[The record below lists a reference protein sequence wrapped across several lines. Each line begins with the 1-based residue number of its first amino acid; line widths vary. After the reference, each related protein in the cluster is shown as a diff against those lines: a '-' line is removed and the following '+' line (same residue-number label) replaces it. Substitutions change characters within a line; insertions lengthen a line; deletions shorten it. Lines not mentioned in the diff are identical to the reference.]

1 MESEDGCPLFPG
13 FREEG
18 GCSSPKFLGEAER
31 GVWVGSA
38 TGGARRRR
46 EDEQSGRGIIA
57 RQLKCAIGGT
67 GGVVM

>member
-1 MESEDGCPLFPG
+1 MVSEDGCPLFPG

-46 EDEQSGRGIIA
+46 RMNKAAEG
-57 RQLKCAIGGT
+57 
-67 GGVVM
+67 